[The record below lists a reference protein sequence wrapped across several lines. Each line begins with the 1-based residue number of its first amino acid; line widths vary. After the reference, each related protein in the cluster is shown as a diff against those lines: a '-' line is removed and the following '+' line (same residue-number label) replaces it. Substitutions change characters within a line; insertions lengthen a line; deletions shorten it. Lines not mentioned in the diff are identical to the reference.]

1 MDFTNEAA
9 GRLQSMS
16 PNIFPLCWMCC
27 VLYTNRLYLQLPA
40 EASVLIGT
48 STAATATGRRIRAR
62 EYRAAFRPLG
72 LYVVDKKL
80 YSNTLCFN
88 LPAETPVLIGT
99 SAAGTGTGR
108 RARGRAREY
117 RTAYRPLCLYVVYKK
132 LYSNT
137 LCFNLP
143 AETPVLIG
151 TSAAGTGT
159 GRRARG
165 REYCPALQPVC
176 LCAYN

>member
-9 GRLQSMS
+9 GRLQ
-16 PNIFPLCWMCC
+16 
-27 VLYTNRLYLQLPA
+27 T

-48 STAATATGRRIRAR
+48 STAATATGRRIRA
-62 EYRAAFRPLG
+62 P
-72 LYVVDKKL
+72 
-80 YSNTLCFN
+80 
-88 LPAETPVLIGT
+88 
-99 SAAGTGTGR
+99 
-108 RARGRAREY
+108 
-117 RTAYRPLCLYVVYKK
+117 
-132 LYSNT
+132 
-137 LCFNLP
+137 
-143 AETPVLIG
+143 ETPVLIG